1 VGKVKKVYH
10 MSDDLFVVIAFIAF
24 MVAVVL
30 KLLGISTII
39 WGITSVQLFKG
50 AVACLFF
57 SIALSLRDLA
67 QSGK

>member
-1 VGKVKKVYH
+1 MKKNYY
-10 MSDDLFVVIAFIAF
+10 MGDDFFVVIAFIAF

-50 AVACLFF
+50 AVVCLLF
-57 SIALSLRDLA
+57 SIALSLGDMARA
-67 QSGK
+67 GK